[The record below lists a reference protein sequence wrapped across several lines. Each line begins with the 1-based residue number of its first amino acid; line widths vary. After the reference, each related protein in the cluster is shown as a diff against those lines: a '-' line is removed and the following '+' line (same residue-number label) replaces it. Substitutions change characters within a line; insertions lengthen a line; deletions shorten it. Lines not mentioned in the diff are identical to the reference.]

1 MSKEVVKNTEDK
13 KANRIA
19 KNLEKKLLHVTT
31 PVQIN
36 QCRTDKQNLEKRLK
50 MLIKRTRR

>member
-19 KNLEKKLLHVTT
+19 KNLEKKLLDVTT
-31 PVQIN
+31 AVQIN

>member
-1 MSKEVVKNTEDK
+1 MSKEVKNTEDK

-36 QCRTDKQNLEKRLK
+36 QCHTDKQNLEKRLN

>member
-1 MSKEVVKNTEDK
+1 MSKEVVKITEDK

-36 QCRTDKQNLEKRLK
+36 QCRTDKQNLEKILK

>member
-19 KNLEKKLLHVTT
+19 KNLEKKLLDVTT
-31 PVQIN
+31 SVQIN

>member
-1 MSKEVVKNTEDK
+1 MSKEVVKNTGDN

-19 KNLEKKLLHVTT
+19 KNIQKKLLDVTT
-31 PVQIN
+31 SVQIN
-36 QCRTDKQNLEKRLK
+36 QCCTDKQNLDKRLK

>member
-31 PVQIN
+31 LVQIN